1 MSTFAGQIA
10 VVTGASGGIGREI
23 ALKLMQRGAC
33 IWAIGRRRA
42 RLNDALGCEHASLRF
57 LEADLASNEGL
68 VRLTAALDLQNGLDI
83 LVHSAGRIHL
93 GHFENLSLGHFDEQ
107 YHVNLR
113 APFAITQRALPAL
126 RRRRGQVVF
135 INSSGGLRVS
145 AEATQYSATKF
156 GLRAVADGLRDEV
169 NADGIRVLS
178 IFVGR
183 TATTMQ
189 AAIMSHEGRAWDPT
203 KLLQPSDVA
212 ESILAALAMP
222 RSAEVYEIS
231 VRPMVKLES

>member
-10 VVTGASGGIGREI
+10 LVTGASSGIGRQV
-23 ALKLMQRGAC
+23 ALQLMQRGAC
-33 IWAIGRRRA
+33 IWAVGRRRS
-42 RLNDALGCEHASLRF
+42 RLENALGCEHAHLRI
-57 LEADLASNEGL
+57 LEADLASNDGL
-68 VRLTAALDLQNGLDI
+68 VELTAALGRQDGLDI

-93 GHFENLSLGHFDEQ
+93 GRFENASLDHFDEQ

-113 APFAITQRALPAL
+113 APFAITQGVLPAL

-135 INSSGGLRVS
+135 VNSSGGLRVA
-145 AEATQYSATKF
+145 AEAAQYSATKF
-156 GLRAVADGLRDEV
+156 GLRAIADGLRDEV
-169 NADGIRVLS
+169 NRDGIRVLT

-183 TATTMQ
+183 TATEMQ
-189 AAIMSHEGRAWDPT
+189 AAIMAHEGRAWEPT

-212 ESILAALAMP
+212 ESVLAALAMP

-231 VRPMVKLES
+231 LRPMVKLES